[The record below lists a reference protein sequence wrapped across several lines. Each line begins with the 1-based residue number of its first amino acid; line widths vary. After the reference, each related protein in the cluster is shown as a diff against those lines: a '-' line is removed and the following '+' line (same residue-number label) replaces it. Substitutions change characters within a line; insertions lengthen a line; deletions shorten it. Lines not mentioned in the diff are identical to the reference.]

1 MSIAIAC
8 AEYGYELDVCELD
21 PEYYAKG
28 VERVKNYLLQQ
39 KLF

>member
-8 AEYGYELDVCELD
+8 HDYGFELDGCELD
-21 PEYYAKG
+21 PEYFEKG
-28 VERVKNYLLQQ
+28 IQRVKSHISQL

>member
-8 AEYGYELDVCELD
+8 HDYGFELTGCELD
-21 PEYYAKG
+21 PEYYQQGIK
-28 VERVKNYLLQQ
+28 RVQNHLLQQ